1 MKKIL
6 SVSALLL
13 SASAL
18 AGGAGAPVAA
28 KAPAF
33 RTVTC
38 PATVKASKCGY
49 VNVPLDHAQP
59 QGGQIELFVAVQ
71 KASDKLPAAQRVAD
85 PLFYLEGGPGA
96 PSSVSVGMLGQ
107 VFANRDTVGI
117 DQRGIG
123 LSRPSL
129 NCTPLNDLMNREDIE
144 TADALP
150 LFQKGMAGCAA
161 ELRGKGIKL
170 EHFNTT
176 QAALDVDAV
185 RRALGYSKI
194 NLYGA
199 SYGTRLAQ
207 EVMRRAPAGLR
218 AVVLDSV
225 IPTNV
230 DRVARTPLALQEG
243 LQRVFAACEAD
254 KDCNVKYPHLEQ
266 TYRDTLKQLASKPL
280 KVDIAKTN
288 GELDETTLQG
298 LIFNSMYFPAGLT
311 EIPGLI
317 VAARD
322 GNAGVIEQS
331 FAVKFLMGVANT
343 LTWPAFFTNECMG
356 EVAYSTPAAL
366 EKGLSAAPEFAGT
379 LRLSPSISSP
389 SVFGICK
396 TLGLTKP
403 APREN
408 DALRSNVPTLLLAGE
423 FDPVTPGN
431 WLREAADGLG
441 KGQSLVIK
449 GAAHGSGLTTECGFV
464 TVVKFLQDPTQKVD
478 GTCAA
483 QGQLTFK

>member
-1 MKKIL
+1 MQKIL
-6 SVSALLL
+6 ALSVLLL

-18 AGGAGAPVAA
+18 AGGASAPA

-33 RTVTC
+33 RAVTC
-38 PATVKASKCGY
+38 PAAVKATTCGY

-59 QGGQIELFVAVQ
+59 QGKQIELFVAVQ
-71 KASDKLPAAQRVAD
+71 KASDKVPAEKRAAD

-129 NCTPLNDLMNREDIE
+129 NCTPLNDLMNREDIK

-150 LFQKGMAGCAA
+150 LFQKGMTGCAA

-170 EHFNTT
+170 EQFNTT

-225 IPTNV
+225 IPTGV

-243 LQRVFAACEAD
+243 LQRVFAACKAD
-254 KDCNVKYPHLEQ
+254 QDCNTKYPNLEQ
-266 TYRDTLKQLASKPL
+266 TYRDTLKQLAAKPL
-280 KVDIAKTN
+280 KVNIAKTD
-288 GELDETTLQG
+288 GEVDATTLQG
-298 LIFNSMYFPAGLT
+298 MVFNSMYFPDGLT
-311 EIPGLI
+311 EIPALI

-322 GNAGVIEQS
+322 GKTDVIEQS
-331 FAVKFLMGVANT
+331 FAVKMLLNMKDM

-356 EVAYSTPAAL
+356 EVAYSTPTAL
-366 EKGLSAAPEFAGT
+366 EKGLKAAPEFAGT

-389 SVFGICK
+389 SVFGLCK

-408 DALRSNVPTLLLAGE
+408 DALQSNVPTLLLAGE
-423 FDPVTPGN
+423 FDPVTPVN
-431 WLREAADGLG
+431 WLREAADGLS
-441 KGQSLVIK
+441 KGQSLVIA

-464 TVVKFLQDPTQKVD
+464 TVLKFLQDPSQKVD

-483 QGQLTFK
+483 QGKLTFK